1 MYPEPAP
8 RFRATGPLS
17 DIERAVMRL

>member
-1 MYPEPAP
+1 MYPEPPA
-8 RFRATGPLS
+8 RFRTTGPLS